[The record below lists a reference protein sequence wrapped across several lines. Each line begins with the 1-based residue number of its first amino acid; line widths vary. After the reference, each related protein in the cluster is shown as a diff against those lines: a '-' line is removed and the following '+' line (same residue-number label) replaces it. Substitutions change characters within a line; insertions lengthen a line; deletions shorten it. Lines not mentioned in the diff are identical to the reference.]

1 VSKAG
6 VLALF
11 RCGSGRGLPLIL
23 LTAAL
28 LALFHIEATPLANLR
43 AVQFDRYQQQMP
55 RKREDEPVI
64 VVGIDSQSLA
74 THGQWPWSRDL
85 IAGLVRHVL
94 AGKPLAVGV
103 DIVFAEKDRH
113 SPEILAERLP
123 ALPRSALRALP
134 DPDQTLA
141 DALASGP
148 TALAIVGLDNVLP
161 GSKQPSRPLPIF
173 GVDRDLEHALPSF
186 PSALASRDM
195 LEVAASGEG
204 LINASP
210 DRYRSNAE
218 GGVLRRVPSIGLVEH
233 QPFLSLPLEMVRLA
247 LGGDAAVVA
256 EPSAQGMQAIRIGDY
271 RLPTQPNG
279 ELLLHFG
286 RASSNY
292 YLSAAD
298 VLAGVHPPE
307 MFTSR
312 FVIIGFNSTG
322 LQDRII
328 TPLGESLPGIDI
340 HAQVIE
346 SLLSG
351 IALQRPPWM
360 AMVELGVLAL
370 AGLLL
375 VTGVPVTRPS
385 LASAGFMVF
394 AALMVGIGY
403 LAFHLG
409 RWLFDGL
416 SIALLLVPIFVSL
429 IVNRL
434 VAADA
439 ERRRVREQLRVSRE
453 NAARAEG
460 ELDAARRIQLGLLPN
475 PATLFA
481 GETRFDV
488 AALLESAR
496 AVGGDFYDCQML
508 DERRLCLAVGDVSG
522 KGVPASLFMAIA
534 KTLTGTVTRR
544 ECELGRAMAEIETEL
559 ARENPEGLFVTT
571 FVAVIDVDS
580 GMMTYACAG
589 HDAPVLVRA
598 GTFLRIDTANIGG
611 PPLCALGNYPYV
623 AASLQ
628 LETGDLLCLFTDGLT
643 EASDGRSLL
652 GERGWRTVLKQ
663 ADTANLQAMAE
674 QLRDQVR
681 QFEAGIPPSD
691 DLTLLLFRW
700 RGTISAS

>member
-1 VSKAG
+1 MSKAG
-6 VLALF
+6 ALALF
-11 RCGSGRGLPLIL
+11 RSAGGRGLPLIL
-23 LTAAL
+23 LATAL
-28 LALFHIEATPLANLR
+28 LALVHIEATPLANLR
-43 AVQFDRYQQQMP
+43 AVHFDRYQQQMP
-55 RKREDEPVI
+55 RDREDEPVI
-64 VVGIDSQSLA
+64 VVGIDSQSLT
-74 THGQWPWSRDL
+74 THGQWPWPRDL

-113 SPEILAERLP
+113 SPDILGERIP
-123 ALPRSALRALP
+123 ALPRAVLRTLP
-134 DPDQTLA
+134 DPDRTLA
-141 DALASGP
+141 DALGSGP
-148 TALAIVGLDNVLP
+148 TALAIIGLDNVLP
-161 GSKQPSRPLPIF
+161 GSKQPSRPLPVF
-173 GVDRDLEHALPSF
+173 GVDQGLEHALPSF

-195 LEVAASGEG
+195 LEAAASGEG

-210 DRYRSNAE
+210 DRYRSNAD

-247 LGGDAAVVA
+247 LGRDAVVVA
-256 EPSAQGMQAIRIGDY
+256 EPYAQGMQAIRIGDY

-279 ELLLHFG
+279 EVLLHFG
-286 RASSNY
+286 HASSNY

-351 IALQRPPWM
+351 AALLRPSWM
-360 AMVELGVLAL
+360 AMLELGVLAL

-375 VTGVPVTRPS
+375 VAGAPVMRPGI
-385 LASAGFMVF
+385 ATAGFMAF
-394 AALMVGIGY
+394 ATLIVGAGY

-416 SIALLLVPIFVSL
+416 SIALLLVPVFVSL
-429 IVNRL
+429 IVKRL
-434 VAADA
+434 IAADA
-439 ERRRVREQLRVSRE
+439 ERRRAREQLRANRE
-453 NAARAEG
+453 EAARAEG
-460 ELDAARRIQLGLLPN
+460 ELNAARRIQLGLLPD
-475 PATLFA
+475 PAALFA
-481 GETRFDV
+481 GDKRFDV

-534 KTLTGTVTRR
+534 KTLTGTVMRR
-544 ECELGRAMAEIETEL
+544 ECELGRALAEIETEL
-559 ARENPEGLFVTT
+559 ARENPEGLFVTA

-580 GMMTYACAG
+580 GMMNYACAG
-589 HDAPVLVRA
+589 HDAPVVLR
-598 GTFLRIDTANIGG
+598 GREFLRVDTADIGG
-611 PPLCALGNYPYV
+611 PPLCALGNYPYA

-628 LETGDLLCLFTDGLT
+628 LQPGDLLCLFTDGLT
-643 EASDGRSLL
+643 EASDGRAQL
-652 GERGWRTVLKQ
+652 GERGLRAVLAQ
-663 ADTANLQAMAE
+663 ADTGNLQALAE

-681 QFEAGIPPSD
+681 RFEAGIPPGD
-691 DLTLLLFRW
+691 DLTLLLLRW
-700 RGTISAS
+700 RGRISAG